1 MDINLGVL
9 AVALNELPLSG
20 VKQYTYTITTHT
32 DSHKIHNKVCITC
45 KLSRFQNN
53 QQDSEE
59 IVLSITKTFPKD
71 ELKSGKNIV
80 KMELIKSIFQY
91 VSTNRYDFFM
101 ARY

>member
-9 AVALNELPLSG
+9 AIALNELPISG
-20 VKQYTYTITTHT
+20 VKQYTYVITTHT
-32 DSHKIHNKVCITC
+32 DSHKIHNQVCITC

-59 IVLSITKTFPKD
+59 IVLSITKSFPKD
-71 ELKSGKNIV
+71 ELESGKSIV

-91 VSTNRYDFFM
+91 VAANRYDFFM